1 MDNYG
6 LENLTKIYSSFLT
19 VETKGY
25 STIIMA
31 STLQSLEKYII
42 DLRNSIIKSQQQND
56 SPANESEGDLN
67 G

>member
-1 MDNYG
+1 MDDYG
-6 LENLTKIYSSFLT
+6 LENLTKIYTSFLS

-31 STLQSLEKYII
+31 NGLQSLEKYII
-42 DLRNSIIKSQQQND
+42 DLRNKLLENQQNNENQ
-56 SPANESEGDLN
+56 PNESAGDQN